1 MKTLALLL
9 AGLLGC
15 GATLFAQDLQGPPA
29 TRHLYFDGALLLGLS
44 TGSLASDIPTRVPWG
59 FRLGARVPLSTRLSL
74 RLSVEDLFFQ
84 VHDRDFYQGPVWMNE
99 DATFDSLRAGVDL
112 LFEPRGLRAGGPYYL
127 IGAGSQ
133 YSSATTTL
141 YRYRD
146 AWPYGKDEV
155 GEATRAERTSAYFTV
170 GAGWRWQRTYAELRL
185 FNVNYDASAA
195 KAPGLMTQTYRSSV
209 VIEVA
214 LGCRL

>member
-1 MKTLALLL
+1 
-9 AGLLGC
+9 
-15 GATLFAQDLQGPPA
+15 
-29 TRHLYFDGALLLGLS
+29 
-44 TGSLASDIPTRVPWG
+44 
-59 FRLGARVPLSTRLSL
+59 
-74 RLSVEDLFFQ
+74 
-84 VHDRDFYQGPVWMNE
+84 MNE
-99 DATFDSLRAGVDL
+99 DATFDSLRGGADL
-112 LFEPRGLRAGGPYYL
+112 LFEPRGLRAGGPYFL

-141 YRYRD
+141 YRYHLS
-146 AWPYGKDEV
+146 WPYGKDEV

-170 GAGWRWQRTYAELRL
+170 GTGWRWQRTYTELRI

-195 KAPGLMTQTYRSSV
+195 KAPGLMARTYRSSV